1 MDLCA
6 RAERRDDKRGRTEA
20 QSLPGL
26 FGAGDGQRWLTCL
39 GVFELAAAIS
49 AASRDHARAGGDN
62 PYGCDILIGA
72 EGTRTCGLTTGR

>member
-1 MDLCA
+1 MDLYA

-39 GVFELAAAIS
+39 GVFELAAAIQPLRGTTP
-49 AASRDHARAGGDN
+49 AQADN